1 MDESPITIKSVPT
14 VLFTGVHLK
23 DSTNTTFAK
32 GNSEKHYGL
41 HYVFSSSKIII

>member
-14 VLFTGVHLK
+14 VLFTSVHLK
-23 DSTNTTFAK
+23 DSSNTTFAK

-41 HYVFSSSKIII
+41 HKCSVLLK